1 MPAKPGVYLFKDE
14 KGRILYVGK
23 ARDLKNRLR
32 SYFQKSAA
40 LDERKAAMVRSVR
53 DFEYTVTENEL
64 EAFVLE
70 ANLIKQFRPKYN
82 ILLRDDKSYPYLKL
96 TVNETWPRLEV
107 VRRVQKDGARYFGPY
122 VPAGAMWE
130 ILSFIR
136 NNFNIR
142 TCKYSLE
149 KRMRPCIQHQ
159 IRRCNAPC
167 GGNVDHGEYMQMID
181 EVRLLLEGRNKGLLG
196 VLEKRMTRL
205 SAEMKYEEAALL
217 RDRIRAIR
225 QISERQK
232 AVAPQLG
239 DVDVIGIFRE
249 EGRAV
254 FKILFIRNGFMIGSR
269 HFVIVDVAGE
279 TDGVLLGNFIGR
291 FYEKEVIPAPEVL
304 CPFTPEGAGVLA
316 SWLSGRR
323 GSSVKVAVP
332 KRGIRKKLV
341 AMAEENALLLSRS
354 DRGAEGTAPTE
365 RLSEFL
371 GLEKVPEDI
380 GAFDISNIAGKE
392 PVGAFVYW
400 ADGVFRKDKYRH
412 IRMDAVQGPDD
423 YAMMKEMVRRTF
435 QKSSKVRGRELK
447 VRSEESEVRS
457 QESGV
462 RGKEETSSRPAPHAS
477 RLTPDALRS
486 SPLTPHALPLA
497 PLPVPDLIIIDGG
510 KGQLGAAQEALEELA
525 IDTAVV
531 AVAKDPD
538 RAFLGDREEPLSL
551 EDGGAPS
558 LLLRRI
564 RDEVHRFAVRYH
576 KKLRAKRTFESPLEK
591 IPGVA
596 RKRRFALLKHFGS
609 IEAIRSA
616 PVEEIAG
623 LKGFHRRIAEKIHEA
638 LMKAEKETA

>member
-1 MPAKPGVYLFKDE
+1 MQDKLTRVPAKPGVYLFKDE

-23 ARDLKNRLR
+23 ARDLRNRLR

-159 IRRCNAPC
+159 IKRCMAPC
-167 GGNVDHGEYMQMID
+167 GGNVDHDEYMQMIG
-181 EVRLLLEGRNKGLLG
+181 EVRLLLEGRNSGLLS
-196 VLEKRMTRL
+196 VLEKKMRRL

-249 EGRAV
+249 EGRVV
-254 FKILFIRNGFMIGSR
+254 FKVLFIRNGFMIGSR
-269 HFVIVDVAGE
+269 HFIIVDAAGE
-279 TDGVLLGNFIGR
+279 TDGALLGNFIGR
-291 FYEKEVIPAPEVL
+291 FYEKEIIPAPEVL
-304 CPFTPEGAGVLA
+304 CPFRPEDSGLLA

-323 GSSVKVAVP
+323 DSAVKIAVP

-341 AMAEENALLLSRS
+341 AMAEENALLLSLS
-354 DRGAEGTAPTE
+354 DRGPEGTTPTE

-400 ADGVFRKDKYRH
+400 SDGTFRKDKYRH

-435 QKSSKVRGRELK
+435 QKSEERGE
-447 VRSEESEVRS
+447 
-457 QESGV
+457 
-462 RGKEETSSRPAPHAS
+462 
-477 RLTPDALRS
+477 
-486 SPLTPHALPLA
+486 
-497 PLPVPDLIIIDGG
+497 PVPDLIVIDGG
-510 KGQLGAAQEALEELA
+510 RGQLGAAQKALEELG
-525 IDTAVV
+525 IDTAVI

-538 RAFLGDREEPLSL
+538 RAFRGDREEPLSL

-609 IEAIRSA
+609 IEAIRNA

-623 LKGFHRRIAEKIHEA
+623 LKGFHKKLAEKIHEA
-638 LMKAEKETA
+638 LAKAEKETA

>member
-53 DFEYTVTENEL
+53 DFEYTATENEL

-107 VRRVQKDGARYFGPY
+107 VRRVRKDGARYFGPY

-159 IRRCNAPC
+159 IKRCMAPC
-167 GGNVDHGEYMQMID
+167 GGNVDHDEYMQMIG
-181 EVRLLLEGRNKGLLG
+181 EVRLLLEGRNSGLLS
-196 VLEKRMTRL
+196 VLERKMRRL

-249 EGRAV
+249 AGRAV
-254 FKILFIRNGFMIGSR
+254 FKVLFIRNGFMIGSR
-269 HFVIVDVAGE
+269 HFSIVDAAGE
-279 TDGVLLGNFIGR
+279 TDGALLGNFIGR
-291 FYEKEVIPAPEVL
+291 FYEKEIIPAPEVL
-304 CPFTPEGAGVLA
+304 CPFRPEDAGLLA

-323 GSSVKVAVP
+323 DSAVKIAVP

-354 DRGAEGTAPTE
+354 DRGPEGTTPTE
-365 RLSEFL
+365 RLPEFL

-380 GAFDISNIAGKE
+380 GAFDISNIAGRE

-400 ADGVFRKDKYRH
+400 SDGTFRKDKYRH

-435 QKSSKVRGRELK
+435 KKS
-447 VRSEESEVRS
+447 
-457 QESGV
+457 SGV
-462 RGKEETSSRPAPHAS
+462 RSRDLKVKSEELGVKGKEEDTSL
-477 RLTPDALRS
+477 LTPDALRS
-486 SPLTPHALPLA
+486 SHLTPDASRLT
-497 PLPVPDLIIIDGG
+497 PLPVPDLIVIDGG
-510 KGQLGAAQEALEELA
+510 KGQLGAAQKALEELG
-525 IDTAVV
+525 IDTAVI

-609 IEAIRSA
+609 IEAIRNA

-623 LKGFHRRIAEKIHEA
+623 LKGFHRKIAEKILESLA
-638 LMKAEKETA
+638 KSEKETA

>member
-1 MPAKPGVYLFKDE
+1 MQEKLARVPAKPGVYFFKDE

-32 SYFQKSAA
+32 SYFHKSAA
-40 LDERKAAMVRSVR
+40 LDERKAAMVRGVR

-107 VRRVQKDGARYFGPY
+107 VRRVRKDGARYFGPY

-149 KRMRPCIQHQ
+149 KKMRPCIQHQ
-159 IRRCNAPC
+159 IKRCNAPC
-167 GGNVDHGEYMQMID
+167 SGNVNHDEYMQMID

-196 VLEKRMTRL
+196 VLEKRMMRL

-239 DVDVIGIFRE
+239 DVDVIGTYRE

-254 FKILFIRNGFMIGSR
+254 LKILFIRNGFMIGSR
-269 HFVIVDVAGE
+269 HFIIADAAGE
-279 TDGVLLGNFIGR
+279 TDGALLGNLIGR
-291 FYEKEVIPAPEVL
+291 FYEKEIIPAPEVL
-304 CPFTPEGAGVLA
+304 CPFIPEDAGVLA

-323 GSSVKVAVP
+323 GSSVKIAVP

-341 AMAEENALLLSRS
+341 AMAEENALLLYRS
-354 DRGAEGTAPTE
+354 GRGPEGTAPTE

-400 ADGVFRKDKYRH
+400 ADGMFRKDKYRH

-435 QKSSKVRGRELK
+435 KKSGAG
-447 VRSEESEVRS
+447 SEESEVRN
-457 QESGV
+457 QGSGI
-462 RGKEETSSRPAPHAS
+462 RGKEETSSR
-477 RLTPDALRS
+477 R
-486 SPLTPHALPLA
+486 TPHTLCSSHLT
-497 PLPVPDLIIIDGG
+497 PLPVPDLVVIDGG
-510 KGQLGAAQEALEELA
+510 KGQLGAARKALEELG
-525 IDTAVV
+525 IGTAVV

-623 LKGFHRRIAEKIHEA
+623 LKGFHRKIAEKIHESLA
-638 LMKAEKETA
+638 KSAKETA

>member
-1 MPAKPGVYLFKDE
+1 MPAQPGVYLFKDE

-23 ARDLKNRLR
+23 ARDLRNRLR

-107 VRRVQKDGARYFGPY
+107 VRRVRKDGARYFGPY

-159 IRRCNAPC
+159 IKRCIAPC
-167 GGNVDHGEYMQMID
+167 GGNVNHDEYMQMIH
-181 EVRLLLEGRNKGLLG
+181 EVRLLLEGRNNGLLG
-196 VLEKRMTRL
+196 LLEKKMRRL

-239 DVDVIGIFRE
+239 DVDVIGIYRE
-249 EGRAV
+249 DGRAV
-254 FKILFIRNGFMIGSR
+254 LKILFIRNGFMIGSR
-269 HFVIVDVAGE
+269 HFIIADAAGE
-279 TDGVLLGNFIGR
+279 TDGALLGNFIGR
-291 FYEKEVIPAPEVL
+291 FYEKEIIPPPEVL
-304 CPFTPEGAGVLA
+304 CPFPPEGAGVLS

-323 GSSVKVAVP
+323 DSAVKIAVP

-341 AMAEENALLLSRS
+341 AMAEENALLISRS
-354 DRGAEGTAPTE
+354 DRGPEGTAPTE

-371 GLEKVPEDI
+371 GLERVPEDI

-392 PVGAFVYW
+392 PVGGFVYW

-435 QKSSKVRGRELK
+435 QKSG
-447 VRSEESEVRS
+447 VRSEES
-457 QESGV
+457 GV
-462 RGKEETSSRPAPHAS
+462 
-477 RLTPDALRS
+477 
-486 SPLTPHALPLA
+486 
-497 PLPVPDLIIIDGG
+497 PVPDLIIIDGG
-510 KGQLGAAQEALEELA
+510 KGQLGAAQKALEELG
-525 IDTAVV
+525 IDTVV
-531 AVAKDPD
+531 IAVAKDPD

-551 EDGGAPS
+551 EDGGAPA

-576 KKLRAKRTFESPLEK
+576 KNLRAKRTFESPLEK

-623 LKGFHRRIAEKIHEA
+623 LKGFHRKLAEKIHESLA
-638 LMKAEKETA
+638 KEAKETA